1 MAASAHFLVAGFP
14 FPGCL
19 LLSNIDGVLAVVD
32 AVALGVPGL
41 SPIQG
46 KQLNYKP
53 GILLIYYY
61 IIVLQIHD

>member
-1 MAASAHFLVAGFP
+1 LGAAFP

-61 IIVLQIHD
+61 IIVLH